1 MLKLLATYFLTISL
15 LSCSPVSPDKQVKLA
30 GNIHHLTY
38 KPVNPTTSIK
48 PRRNQKDTEVGVY
61 HPVYRDVG
69 EDKPTPQVW
78 IKGLDS
84 L

>member
-1 MLKLLATYFLTISL
+1 MLKILVTCFLTISF

-38 KPVNPTTSIK
+38 KPVNPTTSTK
-48 PRRNQKDTEVGVY
+48 PRVNQKDSDSGVY

-69 EDKPTPQVW
+69 ENKPTPQVW
-78 IKGLDS
+78 IKGLDN